1 MIPLCYISIA
11 LISDILKYLSCFCQ
25 MSPNCTL
32 YSACSYFLQEI
43 YTLHWWI
50 NIENNAKATSSAKQ
64 QFTHSSALV
73 YYCLL
78 VYCVFA
84 LLTFFFKGLCTAK
97 TFRKAHK
104 LLQLTAWT
112 KWMQF
117 SPRNVEYK
125 LYGL

>member
-1 MIPLCYISIA
+1 MCKIATHTLFAVSLMLFVSVLCI
-11 LISDILKYLSCFCQ
+11 
-25 MSPNCTL
+25 
-32 YSACSYFLQEI
+32 
-43 YTLHWWI
+43 
-50 NIENNAKATSSAKQ
+50 
-64 QFTHSSALV
+64 
-73 YYCLL
+73 
-78 VYCVFA
+78 FA

-97 TFRKAHK
+97 TFRKSHK

>member
-1 MIPLCYISIA
+1 MQKQHYVQNSN
-11 LISDILKYLSCFCQ
+11 SHT
-25 MSPNCTL
+25 SP
-32 YSACSYFLQEI
+32 
-43 YTLHWWI
+43 
-50 NIENNAKATSSAKQ
+50 
-64 QFTHSSALV
+64 LV

-78 VYCVFA
+78 VYCVLA